1 MMNQQ
6 AMDSLYSA
14 TYMEDYLDCVE
25 NLPDDIQRN
34 MSRMRDL
41 DIQYSKYMKEL
52 ETAME
57 DLMEQIDVEQADER
71 EDEEDL
77 EQLEKTRRRR
87 KYSKARSSVQEILM
101 KAQDIGD
108 EKLQIAQNVQD
119 NIENKARQLE
129 LDKKNLEY
137 GRENENQE
145 TPKEERE
152 RPGIKRARRAK
163 HEVFVPSIMGPS
175 TLEVTSYVDSIQDE
189 PKPSTSRG
197 GHHYNSHANEKTV
210 HHSTAASSATH
221 DTQDR
226 KTSTASQPDQVPT
239 TTARERHSTKGS
251 RNNETESSTPSRAS
265 ERTVSASASVAS
277 PAKQVQKANVV
288 EKKGK
293 KRKSTKQSK
302 SKDASP
308 PDDADTIDPDEPTYC
323 LCDQIS
329 YGEMIG
335 CDNDLCPIEW
345 FHFSCV
351 SLTHKPKGKW
361 YCPRCR
367 GDKPNVMKNRTVLIK
382 ELAKYNRER
391 EEKA

>member
-1 MMNQQ
+1 
-6 AMDSLYSA
+6 
-14 TYMEDYLDCVE
+14 
-25 NLPDDIQRN
+25 
-34 MSRMRDL
+34 
-41 DIQYSKYMKEL
+41 
-52 ETAME
+52 
-57 DLMEQIDVEQADER
+57 
-71 EDEEDL
+71 
-77 EQLEKTRRRR
+77 
-87 KYSKARSSVQEILM
+87 
-101 KAQDIGD
+101 
-108 EKLQIAQNVQD
+108 
-119 NIENKARQLE
+119 
-129 LDKKNLEY
+129 
-137 GRENENQE
+137 
-145 TPKEERE
+145 
-152 RPGIKRARRAK
+152 
-163 HEVFVPSIMGPS
+163 MGPS

-323 LCDQIS
+323 LCDQVDLLKSQDLLFSVFLKYLHFIICCILFQIS